1 MSVMDGHG
9 SDAPLGGPLCEFR
22 RLDVRTFRRALIVP
36 TFLDQVGERVH
47 FGALAMNNSRGYFSR
62 RFSDGERSLGADAH
76 PDVAHTTHFIAARV
90 GYSAKESRVRRDGK
104 IVDAAN
110 ADKSSRVAGLTE
122 SNLAVASIGTLTGEN
137 RLALLNGI
145 TGS

>member
-1 MSVMDGHG
+1 M
-9 SDAPLGGPLCEFR
+9 ARTPLSAVGCEFG
-22 RLDVRTFRRALIVP
+22 RLDVRPSGRALIVP
-36 TFLDQVGERVH
+36 TFLAQVGERVH

-90 GYSAKESRVRRDGK
+90 GYSVKESRVRRDGK

-122 SNLAVASIGTLTGEN
+122 SNLAVASIGTLTREN